1 MDKLMLL
8 DFDGVINAASSL
20 VLPSDRIHG
29 SPTQHPDLT
38 SVSVKLQGDDG
49 SAIPFTVNVS
59 PTVIR
64 ELFHVVRLIEG
75 RWFSEW
81 FASTQTFPQALD
93 MPSMPFE
100 GNERLIVDTDQ
111 EWWKLSFLRTHHL
124 DREIIWVDD
133 SLNSKPGVM
142 EWVAEQKGRV
152 QTIIP
157 NSRTGLS
164 TDDLKKLVEL
174 AS

>member
-1 MDKLMLL
+1 MEKLLLL

-20 VLPSDRIHG
+20 VLPSDKIHG
-29 SPTQHPDLT
+29 SPTQHPDLMSI
-38 SVSVKLQGDDG
+38 SVSLHGNNNI
-49 SAIPFTVNVS
+49 AIPFRVHVS

-64 ELFHVVRLIEG
+64 EVSNAISLVEG

-81 FASTQTFPQALD
+81 FASTQAFPEVLD

-100 GNERLIVDTDQ
+100 GSENLIADDDE
-111 EWWKLSFLRTHHL
+111 EWWKLSFLKTHHL

-142 EWVAEQKGRV
+142 KWVAQQNGRV
-152 QTIIP
+152 QTIVP

-164 TDDLKKLVEL
+164 TDDLNMLHKLV
-174 AS
+174 S